1 MSPLVLGLP
10 AAGFICL
17 LFTSLMHMVDAEAA
31 PLGVYDIY

>member
-1 MSPLVLGLP
+1 MSPLVVGSPPLV
-10 AAGFICL
+10 L